1 MAKKKKAKVPT
12 LAKTQ
17 RKFASIMSFD
27 MGVKNC
33 AYAVLKNKK
42 LMDLGF
48 FQATISNLIDP
59 YFNIDL
65 DKFVV
70 EFTGLLDKH
79 KPDAIVAERF
89 QNRGMFRGNGSELI
103 NIMIGLMARIC
114 HERKIYIM
122 LIPAAQW
129 KTQFNRNFEHMS
141 RTILVKTKEKKQTA
155 LEVLYESLLPFPNH
169 PIDAH
174 LQGWYLANL
183 LEKNQY
189 TTWKAAP
196 LKRLSKTWMKE
207 HSNGSKAKRKKQGKR

>member
-1 MAKKKKAKVPT
+1 MAKKKKPKVKP

-17 RKFASIMSFD
+17 RKFRTIMSFD

-33 AYAVLKNKK
+33 AYAVLKDKK
-42 LMDLGF
+42 LKTLGF
-48 FQATISNLIDP
+48 FESTISNLIDP
-59 YFNIDL
+59 YFNMDI
-65 DKFVV
+65 DKFVS

-79 KPDAIVAERF
+79 MPNAIVAERF

-122 LIPAAQW
+122 VIPAAQW
-129 KTQFNRNFEHMS
+129 KTQFNRNFEHLS
-141 RTILVKTKEKKQTA
+141 RTILVKTKVKKQTA
-155 LEVLYESLLPFPNH
+155 LEVLYQDLLPFPNH

-189 TTWKAAP
+189 STWKASP
-196 LKRLSKTWMKE
+196 LKKLSKTWLKE
-207 HSNGSKAKRKKQGKR
+207 HYNAKATRKKKS